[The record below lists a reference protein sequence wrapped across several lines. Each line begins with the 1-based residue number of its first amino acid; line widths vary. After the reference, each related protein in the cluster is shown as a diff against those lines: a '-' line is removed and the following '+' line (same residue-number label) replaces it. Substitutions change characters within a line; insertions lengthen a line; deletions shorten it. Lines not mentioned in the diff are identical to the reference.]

1 VVRLVGTPPAPV
13 DHHPRGSLPEV
24 LEPPHAG
31 RPPERPLNRDA
42 AIKRWVAHEYGIALD
57 HIDRVVFDVQLAA
70 VGGEDSLVLEID
82 VTTVDGIRHLFVRRI
97 CEFGAIV
104 GQVLDL
110 SA

>member
-1 VVRLVGTPPAPV
+1 M
-13 DHHPRGSLPEV
+13 
-24 LEPPHAG
+24 
-31 RPPERPLNRDA
+31 NRDA
-42 AIKRWVAHEYGIALD
+42 AVKRWVAHEYLIDLD
-57 HIDRVVFDVQLAA
+57 HIDRVVFDVQYAA
-70 VGGEDSLVLEID
+70 SGVDGEDSLVLEID